1 MDASQQYIHE
11 QHDINRFFDPQR
23 NASPSPLRFIP
34 PPHLQSSARSTPS
47 ATPPPAAAVS
57 SRWEDE
63 FQAALHIHDAQQQN
77 APPQWANEFNQEFIQ
92 RQPLPQVD
100 YAYQPAPPY
109 LNYPQEHQP
118 TAPNQDFNE
127 EAFERAFHEAEQMG
141 EEEEQREQ
149 EVRVDDDALAR
160 TASSLLAALDHEKS
174 EKFAKSNFL
183 ELMRKLR
190 DHEVVVEGNRMV
202 ESVDV
207 VVESNNSSSSSSS
220 TVRRSVD
227 PVYHGYYSEGI
238 HMN

>member
-1 MDASQQYIHE
+1 M
-11 QHDINRFFDPQR
+11 
-23 NASPSPLRFIP
+23 
-34 PPHLQSSARSTPS
+34 
-47 ATPPPAAAVS
+47 S

-63 FQAALHIHDAQQQN
+63 FQAQLHIHDVQQQS
-77 APPQWANEFNQEFIQ
+77 APPWADEFNQDFLQ

-100 YAYQPAPPY
+100 YAIQPTSAY
-109 LNYPQEHQP
+109 LNYPQQTQP
-118 TAPNQDFNE
+118 TDPSQDFNE
-127 EAFERAFHEAEQMG
+127 EAFERAFNEAEQIG
-141 EEEEQREQ
+141 EQEDHTTEQQRE
-149 EVRVDDDALAR
+149 ESDDDGDALAR
-160 TASSLLAALDHEKS
+160 MASSLLAALGHDKS

-207 VVESNNSSSSSSS
+207 VVEGGSGGGGGGGS

-227 PVYHGYYSEGI
+227 PVYHGYHSEGV